1 MQSSRV
7 RRDTASQ
14 AACRTLHYHPRMPL
28 HPPATALVRTL
39 YSLRWL
45 AVGGQSLTI
54 LWATHGF
61 DMALPRGPLWGPV
74 LVLAGFNLLV
84 HLRLRSGR
92 DARAGEAF
100 GHVLVDTAVL
110 AWLVAWTGGIAN
122 PFASLFLL
130 PIALTA
136 MALPAPWAIA
146 SAVAGLVGYFLAVAF
161 GQPLPHLHDGF
172 DLHLAGMA
180 VNFVLSVG
188 LVLFLLLRLAA
199 ARDRR
204 ERELTALR
212 ERFVRSEGILAL
224 ATHAASV
231 AHELN
236 TPLGTMTLLL
246 DDLDT
251 DALSADGAED
261 VATLRRLV
269 DTCRDRVRS
278 LADPADPATGAR
290 VDVGRVLEHWQLV
303 RPAIA
308 LARSGNVGSE
318 QRVDRTIGHLL
329 LALLNNAADASEA
342 NRSQR
347 VDLHLAIEDG
357 VLHGA
362 IRDHG
367 TGFDAQAPFLPV
379 LFRSGKP
386 DGLGVGL
393 ALSHAAIEQLGG
405 ELDMEEADG
414 GGARVHFRVPMDPA
428 DLPRTGDTL
437 R

>member
-1 MQSSRV
+1 MQP
-7 RRDTASQ
+7 Q
-14 AACRTLHYHPRMPL
+14 
-28 HPPATALVRTL
+28 PPATALLRTL
-39 YSLRWL
+39 YSLRWF

-61 DMALPRGPLWGPV
+61 DMPLPRWPLWGPV
-74 LVLAGFNLLV
+74 LLLAAFNVVV
-84 HLRLRSGR
+84 HLRLSHSR
-92 DARAGEAF
+92 DAAPAEAF
-100 GHVLVDTAVL
+100 AHVLVDTAVL

-136 MALPAPWAIA
+136 MALPQAWAIA
-146 SAVAGLVGYFLAVAF
+146 AALACVTGYMLAVNF
-161 GQPLPHLHDGF
+161 GQPLPHLHDHF

-180 VNFVLSVG
+180 VNFFLSMA
-188 LVLFLLLRLAA
+188 LVSYFLLRLTA

-204 ERELTALR
+204 EQELAALR
-212 ERFVRSEGILAL
+212 ERFVRNEGILAL

-251 DALSADGAED
+251 SRMGSDGAED
-261 VATLRRLV
+261 VVTLRRLV

-278 LADPADPATGAR
+278 LADPADPAASTR
-290 VDVGRVLEHWQLV
+290 VDIGRVLEHWQLV
-303 RPAIA
+303 RPAIV
-308 LARSGNVGSE
+308 LERSGNVDVHE
-318 QRVDRTIGHLL
+318 RVDRTIGHLL
-329 LALLNNAADASEA
+329 LALLNNAADASEG
-342 NRSQR
+342 NGSTR
-347 VDLHLAIEDG
+347 VDLRLQIEDG
-357 VLHGA
+357 VLDGA
-362 IRDHG
+362 IRDYG

-414 GGARVHFRVPMDPA
+414 GGARLHFRVPVGA
-428 DLPRTGDTL
+428 GDSHSETETM

>member
-1 MQSSRV
+1 MQP
-7 RRDTASQ
+7 Q
-14 AACRTLHYHPRMPL
+14 
-28 HPPATALVRTL
+28 PPATALLRTL
-39 YSLRWL
+39 YSLRWF

-54 LWATHGF
+54 LWVTHGF
-61 DMALPRGPLWGPV
+61 EMDLPRWPLWGPV
-74 LVLAGFNLLV
+74 LLLAAFNVLV
-84 HLRLRSGR
+84 HVRLTQSR
-92 DARAGEAF
+92 DATPAEAF
-100 GHVLVDTAVL
+100 AHVLVDTAVL

-136 MALPAPWAIA
+136 MALPRGWAIA
-146 SAVAGLVGYFLAVAF
+146 AALACVSGYMLAISF
-161 GQPLPHLHDGF
+161 GQPLPHLHDHYN
-172 DLHLAGMA
+172 LHLAGMA
-180 VNFVLSVG
+180 VNFFLSVG
-188 LVLFLLLRLAA
+188 LVSYFMIRLAA
-199 ARDRR
+199 SRDRR
-204 ERELTALR
+204 ERELAALR
-212 ERFVRSEGILAL
+212 DRFVRNEGILAL

-236 TPLGTMTLLL
+236 TPLATMTLLL

-251 DALSADGAED
+251 SRMAGDGAED

-278 LADPADPATGAR
+278 LADPADPSASTR
-290 VDVGRVLEHWQLV
+290 VDIGRVLEHWQLV

-308 LARSGNVGSE
+308 LSRSGNVDVH

-329 LALLNNAADASEA
+329 LALLNNAADASEG
-342 NRSQR
+342 NGSNR
-347 VDLHLAIEDG
+347 VDLHLQIETGTLD
-357 VLHGA
+357 GA
-362 IRDHG
+362 IRDYG

-393 ALSHAAIEQLGG
+393 ALSHAVIEQLDG
-405 ELDMEEADG
+405 ELDMEEAEG
-414 GGARVHFRVPMDPA
+414 GGTRVHFRIPVEA
-428 DLPRTGDTL
+428 GDRHPTETM

>member
-1 MQSSRV
+1 MQP
-7 RRDTASQ
+7 Q
-14 AACRTLHYHPRMPL
+14 
-28 HPPATALVRTL
+28 PPATALVRTL

-54 LWATHGF
+54 LWATQGF
-61 DMALPRGPLWGPV
+61 HMPLPPGPLWWPV
-74 LVLAGFNLLV
+74 ALLAVFNLLV
-84 HLRLRSGR
+84 HLRLRSAR
-92 DARAGEAF
+92 DAVPAEAF
-100 GHVLVDTAVL
+100 AHVLVDTAVL
-110 AWLVAWTGGIAN
+110 SWLIAWTGGIAN

-136 MALPAPWAIA
+136 MALPAAWAVA
-146 SAVAGLVGYFLAVAF
+146 SALAGLVGYLFAVLF
-161 GQPLPHLHDGF
+161 GQPLPHMHAGF
-172 DLHLAGMA
+172 DLHLLGMA
-180 VNFVLSVG
+180 VNFVLSLA
-188 LVLFLLLRLAA
+188 LVLYLLLRLAG

-212 ERFVRSEGILAL
+212 ERFVRNEGILAL

-251 DALSADGAED
+251 SRLGDDGAED

-278 LADPADPATGAR
+278 LADPADPAASTR
-290 VDVGRVLEHWQLV
+290 VDIGRVLEHWQLV
-303 RPAIA
+303 RPATA
-308 LARSGNVGSE
+308 LERSGNVDPQ

-342 NRSQR
+342 NGSGR
-347 VDLHLAIEDG
+347 VDLHLQLEGG
-357 VLHGA
+357 VLDGT
-362 IRDHG
+362 IRDYG

-386 DGLGVGL
+386 DGLGIGL

-405 ELDMEEADG
+405 ELDMDEADG
-414 GGARVHFRVPMDPA
+414 GGARVHFRVPVDPA
-428 DLPRTGDTL
+428 DLPPAHGL
-437 R
+437 SA

>member
-1 MQSSRV
+1 MQP
-7 RRDTASQ
+7 Q
-14 AACRTLHYHPRMPL
+14 
-28 HPPATALVRTL
+28 PPATALLRTL
-39 YSLRWL
+39 YSLRWF

-54 LWATHGF
+54 SWAVLGA
-61 DMALPRGPLWGPV
+61 DMALPTLPLWSSV
-74 LVLAGFNLLV
+74 LLLAGFNLV
-84 HLRLRSGR
+84 VYVRLLHAR
-92 DARAGEAF
+92 DATPAEAF
-100 GHVLVDTAVL
+100 VHILADTAVL

-130 PIALTA
+130 PIALSA
-136 MALPAPWAIA
+136 MALPRGW
-146 SAVAGLVGYFLAVAF
+146 AVATALASVAGYLLAVSF
-161 GQPLPHLHDGF
+161 GQPLPHLHDHF

-180 VNFVLSVG
+180 VNFFLSVA
-188 LVLFLLLRLAA
+188 LVSWFLVRLAA

-204 ERELTALR
+204 ERELAGLR
-212 ERFVRSEGILAL
+212 ERFVRNEGILAL

-251 DALSADGAED
+251 RHMQADEAED
-261 VATLRRLV
+261 VTTLRRLV

-278 LADPADPATGAR
+278 LADPADPAASTR
-290 VDVGRVLEHWQLV
+290 VDIGRVLEHWQLV

-308 LARSGNVGSE
+308 LTRTGNVKMQHS
-318 QRVDRTIGHLL
+318 VDRTIGHLL
-329 LALLNNAADASEA
+329 LALLNNAADASEG
-342 NRSQR
+342 NGSTR
-347 VDLHLAIEDG
+347 VDLHLQIEADMLDG
-357 VLHGA
+357 V
-362 IRDHG
+362 IRDYG

-393 ALSHAAIEQLGG
+393 ALSHAAIEQLDG
-405 ELDMEEADG
+405 ELDMEEAEG
-414 GGARVHFRVPMDPA
+414 GGARVHFRIPV
-428 DLPRTGDTL
+428 DLGDARDTETV

>member
-1 MQSSRV
+1 M
-7 RRDTASQ
+7 
-14 AACRTLHYHPRMPL
+14 HPQ
-28 HPPATALVRTL
+28 PPATALLRTL

-54 LWATHGF
+54 LWATQGF
-61 DMALPRGPLWGPV
+61 HMALPPGPLWGPV
-74 LVLAGFNLLV
+74 ALLALFNVAV
-84 HLRLRSGR
+84 HLRLRSSR
-92 DARAGEAF
+92 DAVPAEAF
-100 GHVLVDTAVL
+100 AHVLLDTAVL
-110 AWLVAWTGGIAN
+110 SWLIAWTGGIAN

-136 MALPAPWAIA
+136 MALPAAWAVA
-146 SAVAGLVGYFLAVAF
+146 SALAGLMGYLLAVQF

-180 VNFVLSVG
+180 VNFVLSLG
-188 LVLFLLLRLAA
+188 LVLYFLVRLAA

-204 ERELTALR
+204 ERELAALR
-212 ERFVRSEGILAL
+212 ERFVRNEGILAL

-251 DALSADGAED
+251 SALGSDGAAD

-278 LADPADPATGAR
+278 LADPADPMASTR
-290 VDVGRVLEHWQLV
+290 VDIGRVLEHWQLV
-303 RPAIA
+303 RPAIV
-308 LARSGNVGSE
+308 LAREGNAGPH
-318 QRVDRTIGHLL
+318 QRVERTIGHLL

-342 NRSQR
+342 NGSRR
-347 VDLHLAIEDG
+347 VDLRLQIDDG

-362 IRDHG
+362 IRDYG

-386 DGLGVGL
+386 DGLGIGL
-393 ALSHAAIEQLGG
+393 ALSHAAIEQIGG

-414 GGARVHFRVPMDPA
+414 GGARVHFRVPVDDAPA
-428 DLPRTGDTL
+428 STGAPR
-437 R
+437 